1 MKRPFI
7 VIATLTIIAII
18 GIVYFSLLKSKK
30 ENPKKSFASSLEAIQ
45 REDTTNQD
53 KTTISIGVY
62 PNLNDH
68 IETVLPQFYEKHP
81 NIEVELKV
89 LSFLDHHNALVTAIA
104 AGSGA
109 PDLVALEVSFIA
121 KFITEGALVDLTQ
134 QPYNALE
141 FKNKFANYAWQQ
153 ATATDGRVIA
163 IPVDLGPGAMFWR
176 RDIFDAVGSNID
188 DVIEGWDSYIEFGHK
203 VTRDT
208 NGDGKNDVFLIADAA
223 DVYQVMIRSG
233 IKDGQ
238 SIYFGPDNE
247 VLVTTE
253 RFYNA
258 LETAKN
264 IRDNGLD
271 AEIGAWSSEWFQA
284 FKSGTVATQFS
295 GAWFQ
300 DVLSNNAPNT
310 SGLWGAANL
319 PNKAYSTWGGSF
331 YAIPE
336 QSENKEAAWELL
348 KFLTTEKDIQL
359 QAFNNIAAF
368 PSHEDAWED
377 PNFAKPVEFL
387 AGQQANKLYIE
398 VIGNVESVTTHCAQA
413 FAEEAMKSAIAQVLN
428 DNRDIGEALAEAQNR
443 IERLLKIKKC

>member
-1 MKRPFI
+1 MKKLI
-7 VIATLTIIAII
+7 IIATLAIVAII
-18 GIVYFSLLKSKK
+18 GVVYFSLLKPNVKNPRTSLALEK
-30 ENPKKSFASSLEAIQ
+30 EIIKQKDLTKQEKS
-45 REDTTNQD
+45 
-53 KTTISIGVY
+53 TISIGVY

-68 IETVLPQFYEKHP
+68 IETVLPLFYEKHP
-81 NIEVELKV
+81 DINVEIKV
-89 LSFLDHHNALVTAIA
+89 LSFADHHNALVTAIA

-109 PDLVALEVSFIA
+109 PDLVALELNFIA
-121 KFITEGALVDLTQ
+121 KFATEGALVDLTK

-141 FKNKFANYAWQQ
+141 FKNTFAAYAWQQ
-153 ATATDGRVIA
+153 ATTSDGRVIA

-176 RDIFDAVGSNID
+176 RDIFDAVGANID
-188 DVIEGWDSYIEFGHK
+188 DVIKSWDAYIEFGHK

-233 IKDGQ
+233 LEDGQ
-238 SIYFGPDNE
+238 SIYFGPNNE

-258 LETAKN
+258 LETAKT
-264 IRDNGLD
+264 IRNNGLD
-271 AEIGAWSSEWFQA
+271 AEIGAWSNEWFQA

-300 DVLSNNAPNT
+300 DVLSNNAPDT

-319 PNKAYSTWGGSF
+319 PNKTYSTWGGSF
-331 YAIPE
+331 YAILE

-348 KFLTTEKDIQL
+348 KFLATEKDIQL
-359 QAFNNIAAF
+359 QAFNNISAF
-368 PSHEDAWED
+368 PSHKDAWED
-377 PNFAKPVEFL
+377 PGFAEPVDFL
-387 AGQQANKLYIE
+387 AGQQANKLYVE
-398 VIGNVESVTTHCAQA
+398 VIGNVESVATHCAQA
-413 FAEEAMKSAIAQVLN
+413 FAEEIMKSAIAQVLN
-428 DNRDIGEALAEAQNR
+428 DDRDIGEALAEAQNR